1 MFPERTG
8 LIVWVN
14 DLKSARNLDRYGTI
28 HYMSKK
34 MQYVAMYVNAD
45 RVEET
50 IKNLQKYPFIK
61 KIERSYR
68 NEIKT
73 EYSSNI
79 PDKTR
84 FYTY

>member
-1 MFPERTG
+1 MLTERSG

-14 DLKSARNLDRYGTI
+14 DLKPARNLERFGTI

-34 MQYVAMYVNAD
+34 MQYVVLYVHTAKL
-45 RVEET
+45 EET
-50 IKNLQKYPFIK
+50 LRNMQRLPYVK
-61 KIERSYR
+61 KVEPSYR

-73 EYSSNI
+73 EYSSNM

-84 FYTY
+84 FYTL